1 MSDQLVASL
10 NVHQQLVR
18 LAHIVLGT
26 NIVVFSLFWKYFWLY
41 LDESDL
47 FAMEGERLVDLPPLH
62 RGHVVHLVLAQLVG
76 HLNVSH
82 GPRLCFPSPL
92 SLLYFSLTLSQS
104 LSHSLL
110 SSPSEKARWKAA
122 GYTSATLPR
131 KLRTHKRKGS
141 SPVDGKFNIQKAK
154 SVPHPEELLSS
165 QDTKLA
171 EDGTIVVCHL
181 LT

>member
-1 MSDQLVASL
+1 MSHQLVASL
-10 NVHQQLVR
+10 YVHQQLVR
-18 LAHIVLGT
+18 LAHVVLGT

-47 FAMEGERLVDLPPLH
+47 FAMKGERLVDLSSLH

-76 HLNVSH
+76 HLNVSQC
-82 GPRLCFPSPL
+82 LCVYVFPSLL
-92 SLLYFSLTLSQS
+92 SLSISLFFCLSIF
-104 LSHSLL
+104 SLL
-110 SSPSEKARWKAA
+110 SSPSERASWTAA
-122 GYTSATLPR
+122 GCTSATLPR

-171 EDGTIVVCHL
+171 EDGTIIVRHL